1 MILLERLHD
10 RQDLQD
16 LIELALHEFSD
27 TELLRI

>member
-16 LIELALHEFSD
+16 LIELVLHEFSD
-27 TELLRI
+27 IELLWS